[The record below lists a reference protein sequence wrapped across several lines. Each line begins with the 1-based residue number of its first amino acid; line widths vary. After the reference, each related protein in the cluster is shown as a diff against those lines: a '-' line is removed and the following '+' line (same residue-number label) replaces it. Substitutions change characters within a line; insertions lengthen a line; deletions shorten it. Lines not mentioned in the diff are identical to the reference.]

1 MKKIFY
7 FAALALSVI
16 AFSSCTDKQANG
28 NNSGSDSTA
37 TEQEGEAKMGPMGTF
52 TIPEGSALKDADN
65 ISYILFPSSYAS
77 AMEKGEDINGKTAI
91 YYNRELAEA
100 GETNSKLSG
109 NEVRYPNNLLIPI
122 YKDAKAKKGD
132 VVLTWWQSGSGMQ
145 RAIVIDASTATEPV
159 AVYLDR
165 YWKDDPDHK
174 DNQELAKGE
183 KLKPNSFNVLKD
195 GEWQAGAAV
204 AYRDGG
210 EWKKGTL
217 MHVDGN
223 KVLLSVFSSHLFATT
238 KDRCK
243 LIPFK
248 EKIKKGDKVWATFV
262 DGFRDGYTVK
272 EINEKVGR
280 VWVQR
285 NGSSSMDCKSIVEV
299 TKVLD

>member
-28 NNSGSDSTA
+28 NNNGSDSTATESDSTA

-77 AMEKGEDINGKTAI
+77 AMENGEDINGKTAI

-132 VVLTWWQSGSGMQ
+132 VVLTWWQSGSGME
-145 RAIVIDASTATEPV
+145 RAIVTDDSDPTQPKV
-159 AVYLDR
+159 HYLDLS
-165 YWKDDPDHK
+165 YKGDGSGFAEKH
-174 DNQELAKGE
+174 DNEQ
-183 KLKPNSFNVLKD
+183 LKPNSFVVLND
-195 GEWQAGAAV
+195 GEWQLVNAV
-204 AYRDGG
+204 
-210 EWKKGTL
+210 
-217 MHVDGN
+217 
-223 KVLLSVFSSHLFATT
+223 
-238 KDRCK
+238 
-243 LIPFK
+243 
-248 EKIKKGDKVWATFV
+248 GDKVLYLGFAGKLIEANKSDVKLLPVKPAVNVGDNVKSVFVGTFSKDTKV
-262 DGFRDGYTVK
+262 EKIDSKLGRIWVK
-272 EINEKVGR
+272 EGDRDAEPV
-280 VWVQR
+280 
-285 NGSSSMDCKSIVEV
+285 SIFEV
-299 TKVLD
+299 MK